1 MAVTTCVIQSLR
13 QLSQRMASGL
23 QQRKSIRTPCRAPCL
38 RQSRAVNEP
47 PHFQISCQQ
56 QQGLRHALYAS
67 AQLATGRIPGIL
79 IPTFE
84 MACGA
89 HFISDWLATSA
100 GRMVIPMPTG
110 RKATEAEL
118 LQISEDCAASMRKL
132 AAFYADPSKAD
143 TTELMELLQRHL
155 EQVAFHH
162 HNVGRYQTPELE
174 FGA

>member
-1 MAVTTCVIQSLR
+1 MIRRNWNRFRASNFLEAVRACKDF
-13 QLSQRMASGL
+13 GL
-23 QQRKSIRTPCRAPCL
+23 ERHGRTVARIAD
-38 RQSRAVNEP
+38 
-47 PHFQISCQQ
+47 
-56 QQGLRHALYAS
+56 HAGATEDTMYKWI
-67 AQLATGRIPGIL
+67 ATGRIPGIL
-79 IPTFE
+79 IPTYE